1 MKMKIN
7 YIKVLIKDLGM
18 NEVYLKLPMANKDLE
33 TILLKNEITEV
44 GQTSVEH
51 FDSVIKS
58 VINIE
63 IKNFT
68 IKQPTNIY
76 YLNTYLEILKKNN
89 QELPNEP
96 IAITTVKLKEMI
108 ADTLGVDNKNMTL
121 EEIYNVINGVVE
133 VEDSKQISSRSNNK
147 DEKPLF
153 SIKKLQEIHLERKGK

>member
-1 MKMKIN
+1 MKIN
-7 YIKVLIKDLGM
+7 YIKVMIKDLGM

-51 FDSVIKS
+51 FDSIMKS

-89 QELPNEP
+89 QELPSEP
-96 IAITTVKLKEMI
+96 IVITTVKLKEMI
-108 ADTLGVDNKNMTL
+108 AETLGVVNKNMTL
-121 EEIYNVINGVVE
+121 EEIYNVINSVVE
-133 VEDSKQISSRSNNK
+133 ADDSKQISTRSDNK
-147 DEKPLF
+147 DGKPLF

>member
-1 MKMKIN
+1 MKIN
-7 YIKVLIKDLGM
+7 YIKVMIKDLGM
-18 NEVYLKLPMANKDLE
+18 NEIYLKLPMTNKDLE

-51 FDSVIKS
+51 FDSIMKS

-76 YLNTYLEILKKNN
+76 YLNTYLEIFKKNN
-89 QELPNEP
+89 QELPSEP
-96 IAITTVKLKEMI
+96 IVITTVKLKEMI
-108 ADTLGVDNKNMTL
+108 AETLGVDNKNMTL

-133 VEDSKQISSRSNNK
+133 VDDSKQISTRSNNK

-153 SIKKLQEIHLERKGK
+153 SIKKLQEIYLERKGK